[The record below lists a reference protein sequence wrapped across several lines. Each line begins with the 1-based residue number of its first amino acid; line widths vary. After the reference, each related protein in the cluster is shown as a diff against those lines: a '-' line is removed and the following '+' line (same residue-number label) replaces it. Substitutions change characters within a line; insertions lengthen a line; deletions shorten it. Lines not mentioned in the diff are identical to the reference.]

1 MVPTL
6 SLSKK
11 LKASRTSIL
20 AIFSSGVE
28 SYTRGRAM
36 DNTLEGRE
44 PILPGTAKIT
54 LIVPKG
60 TLKEASLRD
69 PNPAWP
75 PCPLSWY
82 KNCFNFPSLTSYSR
96 WLHKVLQ
103 SFVVCPCS
111 WWYWQWRFWLRLIGS
126 PPILFGHLKYGS
138 FLIFSK
144 TWY

>member
-11 LKASRTSIL
+11 LKAGQTSIL
-20 AIFSSGVE
+20 ALFSLRVE
-28 SYTRGRAM
+28 SSARGRAM

-44 PILPGTAKIT
+44 PILPGIAKIT

-75 PCPLSWY
+75 PCPLS
-82 KNCFNFPSLTSYSR
+82 
-96 WLHKVLQ
+96 
-103 SFVVCPCS
+103 
-111 WWYWQWRFWLRLIGS
+111 
-126 PPILFGHLKYGS
+126 
-138 FLIFSK
+138 
-144 TWY
+144 